1 MTGVPWS
8 GENDAV
14 MPRDRDL
21 VVRQEPDRGGRF
33 SVSELP
39 GPVQFFSSSCEEA
52 VRIAKGYAQR
62 QRVDVWYV
70 NGHGDTY
77 HRIAGYRALDN

>member
-1 MTGVPWS
+1 
-8 GENDAV
+8 
-14 MPRDRDL
+14 
-21 VVRQEPDRGGRF
+21 
-33 SVSELP
+33 
-39 GPVQFFSSSCEEA
+39 VQFFSSSCEEA
-52 VRIAKGYAQR
+52 VRLAKGYAQR